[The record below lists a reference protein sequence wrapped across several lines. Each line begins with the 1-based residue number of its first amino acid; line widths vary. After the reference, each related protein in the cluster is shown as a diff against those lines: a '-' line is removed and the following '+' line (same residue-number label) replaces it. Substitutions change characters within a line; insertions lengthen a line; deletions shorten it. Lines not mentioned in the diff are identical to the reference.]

1 MLFEKPQEGVVA
13 IWEGIRMQLT
23 RALGHD
29 LAEPSW
35 QAVQSIPPAM
45 AGALVWR
52 VEALRPQIPERGTIY
67 LMPIRAISS
76 AEPGTRPLCGHPL
89 PVPGRF
95 RCDPCTLATQF
106 VLGQP
111 LQLVG
116 SPTQRAQSDYLFQR
130 GKAEHG

>member
-35 QAVQSIPPAM
+35 QALQSIPPAM

-67 LMPIRAISS
+67 SMPIRAISS
-76 AEPGTRPLCGHPL
+76 DEPRACSLCGHPL
-89 PVPGRF
+89 PVPGRL
-95 RCDPCTLATQF
+95 CWDPYKLATLL

-111 LQLVG
+111 LELVG
-116 SPTQRAQSDYLFQR
+116 SPTQPT
-130 GKAEHG
+130 